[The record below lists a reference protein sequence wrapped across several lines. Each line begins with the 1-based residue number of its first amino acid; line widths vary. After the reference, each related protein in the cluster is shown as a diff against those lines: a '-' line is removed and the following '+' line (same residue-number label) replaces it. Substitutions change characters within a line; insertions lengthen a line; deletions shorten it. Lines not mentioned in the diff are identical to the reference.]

1 MLVDNQLL
9 NNTQDVHWDRGG
21 MRANWHVKCL
31 AMLESQCG
39 LVEGSWPVT
48 QETSCPFLVS
58 FAGLLG
64 ICHLQ
69 LAFPACAAASL
80 AIYVSSLLKRKLLEV
95 WIVTDYAY
103 TQFICAVLS
112 GPVLLLAVKNPG
124 DF

>member
-1 MLVDNQLL
+1 M
-9 NNTQDVHWDRGG
+9 WAGG
-21 MRANWHVKCL
+21 GEL
-31 AMLESQCG
+31 ARDSGDLMPISG
-39 LVEGSWPVT
+39 
-48 QETSCPFLVS
+48 FI
-58 FAGLLG
+58 AGLLG